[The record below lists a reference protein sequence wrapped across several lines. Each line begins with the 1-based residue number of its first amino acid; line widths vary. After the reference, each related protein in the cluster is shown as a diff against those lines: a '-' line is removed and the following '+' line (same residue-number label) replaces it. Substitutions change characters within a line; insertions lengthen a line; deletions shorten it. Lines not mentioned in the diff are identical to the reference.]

1 MSSYIPPGSRPEP
14 DRPMA
19 RVAQANAPPVLDDE
33 DTIPL
38 YLLTQPRWLLWRTET
53 KIDRETGET
62 RTTKVPISFHTGS
75 PADVTKPTSW
85 TDYAKVEAALARTPD
100 AWDGPGFALG
110 NIEPIGEV
118 VIGLDLD
125 ACLDE
130 EGTPATW
137 ALPFLQAMSSYAEV
151 SPSGTG
157 IKVVARIRLSDFP
170 EARRLL
176 EVPEGGKD
184 QARTRIFG
192 ERVNGQ
198 HAPGAQLFLGARYFA
213 ITGKWW
219 PTSPTDV
226 ALLMLV
232 QIAELAALFGPKPLV
247 AKRANSSHEA
257 NDDDTEPDEAA
268 IRDKLAEAFL
278 SNLRLKA
285 RWEGDT
291 EGLND
296 TTRSGCDMSVLAM
309 LVTAGFTKGET
320 RAALC
325 LFEHGKT
332 ASEPARYFEQM
343 WARTGAAPRAEPE
356 PPPEWEEQH
365 PPPDELAASVQLKL
379 ITEQSVM
386 RAFVTKHRNELRF
399 NHSSGG
405 WLVWSE
411 HFWKPDERR
420 LAFSWSLDLCRRLAA
435 AEGKAGRRVAEKVRF
450 SAAVETGAR
459 AMPVVATAQGDWNAD
474 PWLLGTPGGVV
485 DLRTG
490 DLRPGERADMIT
502 RVTACTPAETPD
514 CPLWLGFLDYAMRGD
529 DQRIR
534 FLQRYFGYCLTGI
547 TREEVFLFLFGLAGA
562 GKGTLVETIAGIM
575 GDYAGSTPMEVFTA
589 QSWRPSEYYRA
600 GIAGKRLIVANE
612 PERGAFW
619 AEAFVK
625 EMTGGDTLSGRHPAG
640 RPFDFKPTHKP
651 LLHGNHMPRLR
662 GRSTGMERRLR
673 ILPFDRKA
681 DPPDPTLKTRLR
693 EEWPAILRWCIQG
706 ALAWQKIGLQPP
718 EAILA
723 ANASYFEAQDVFG
736 RWIDECCT
744 LDKNLQ
750 LEPARL
756 RASFN
761 NWAKANGEEELGGS
775 AFAEAVDQFEDATL
789 RRFSSNGKRW
799 VKGIG
804 LKPAQRWGDGP
815 SDAQ

>member
-1 MSSYIPPGSRPEP
+1 MASPPQ
-14 DRPMA
+14 DT
-19 RVAQANAPPVLDDE
+19 APPLLDD
-33 DTIPL
+33 DDAAIPG
-38 YLLTQPRWLLWRTET
+38 YLSAQSRWVLWREET
-53 KIDRETGET
+53 RRHPKTGEV
-62 RTTKVPISFHTGS
+62 TKTKPPISWHTGKKCNVS
-75 PADVTKPTSW
+75 DPTSW
-85 TDYAKVEAALARTPD
+85 AEFKAVVEAVAKSR
-100 AWDGPGFALG
+100 AWDGYGIALG
-110 NIEPIGEV
+110 RIDHLAEILIGA
-118 VIGLDLD
+118 DLD
-125 ACLDE
+125 NCLDVDSNPTE
-130 EGTPATW
+130 W
-137 ALPFLQAMSSYAEV
+137 VLPFIAAMPSYAEI
-151 SPSGTG
+151 SPGG
-157 IKVVARIRLSDFP
+157 RGLKILARIRLADLA

-176 EVPEGGKD
+176 NIPESDKE
-184 QARTRIFG
+184 QARTRLFG
-192 ERVNGQ
+192 ERSNGQ
-198 HAPGAQLFLGARYFA
+198 HAPGAQLFLMKRYFT
-213 ITGKWW
+213 ITSNHW
-219 PTSPTDV
+219 PTSPEEVT
-226 ALLMLV
+226 LLTLE
-232 QIAELAALFGPKPLV
+232 QIAKLAALFGPKPS
-247 AKRANSSHEA
+247 ANRANGSHHEA
-257 NDDDTEPDEAA
+257 DDDDETPDEAT

-278 SNLRLKA
+278 RNPRLKA

-296 TTRSGCDMSVLAM
+296 TTRSGRDMSVLAM
-309 LVTAGFTKGET
+309 LVGGAFTKGEV
-320 RAALC
+320 RAALHQ
-325 LFEHGKT
+325 FEHGKA

-343 WARTGAAPRAEPE
+343 WARTSAAPRAEPE
-356 PPPEWEEQH
+356 PPPGWEEQH
-365 PPPDELAASVQLKL
+365 PPPDELAASLHNAAALKL
-379 ITEQSVM
+379 ITEQSV
-386 RAFVTKHRNELRF
+386 ASTFVTTYRDDLRF
-399 NHSSGG
+399 NHSSNS
-405 WLVWSE
+405 WLIWAE
-411 HFWKPDERR
+411 HHWKPDQRK
-420 LAFSWSLDLCRRLAA
+420 LAFAWAMKLCKQLAA
-435 AEGKAGRRVAEKVRF
+435 TIGAKGRLVVEKIRF
-450 SAAVETGAR
+450 SAAVEQGAR
-459 AMPVVATAQGDWNAD
+459 ALQPLSTAQEDWNAD

-485 DLRTG
+485 DLRTSE
-490 DLRPGERADMIT
+490 LRPGQRTDMIT

-529 DQRIR
+529 DQRIS

-600 GIAGKRLIVANE
+600 DIAGKRLIVANE

-640 RPFDFKPTHKP
+640 RPFVFKPTHKP

-693 EEWPAILRWCIQG
+693 EEWPAILRWCIEG
-706 ALAWQKIGLQPP
+706 AMAWQKVGLQPP
-718 EAILA
+718 DAILA
-723 ANASYFEAQDVFG
+723 ANASYFEAQDLFG

-761 NWAKANGEEELGGS
+761 TWAKANGEEELGGN
-775 AFAEAVDQFEDATL
+775 AFAEAIDQFEGATL
-789 RRFSSNGKRW
+789 RRFSSHGKRW

-804 LKPAQRWGDGP
+804 LKPAQRGEGDAG
-815 SDAQ
+815 DTG